1 MINRTNLDSLPDDLK
16 YMLGL
21 ILPGR
26 DLLSLGRTNQQ
37 LRMFYNDDYF
47 WIQKYKN
54 DFGPLPFPHDVT
66 DIKAQYLAA
75 EMHHQGK
82 YCLRPDIMQIIYRQ
96 LLEFLQ
102 HHQHRPWRYYYIG
115 MMNCYGAG
123 IPLNLNK
130 GIHFLLESLYAG
142 DQRSALLLADVVLCE
157 PKKTG
162 LIKSHEEKLLQS
174 LFDICEHHG
183 TAAHKGFAALLLA
196 DFFNKGRLIEQ
207 DSSAAER
214 WYLHAFDH
222 GQEEAVHALVHL
234 EKEEQSVILY
244 LDQLINRI
252 RASKS
257 EHTGKMLAAIHYQ
270 AGLHYEVLNCEE
282 LAEERFALASTGGH
296 GAAQYSYAVYLQK
309 KAVRQNDP
317 AKQAACAA
325 LYYHY
330 IKQSAGSGYDKAVFE
345 RYAKRKEFA
354 ETLTDHE
361 GFFLAG
367 SAQAHILAE
376 RIGVEYCYARK
387 QNAPDPVV
395 VWWMQLCIQCNGNN
409 TLPVRIK
416 NEIMIPKVTDR
427 YPENGHVVYCL
438 CARGIIY
445 LFGIKGSSFVPDHAQ
460 AKKYFDYALGADAGA
475 LDKYLAAGRKSN
487 IISAGMEKVI
497 RTEINKALQHGDPT
511 LKVQPRRL

>member
-21 ILPGR
+21 IMPGR
-26 DLLSLGRTNQQ
+26 DLLSLGRTNHQ

-47 WIQKYKN
+47 WVKKYKK
-54 DFGPLPFPHDVT
+54 DFGPLPFPHEVT

-82 YCLRPDIMQIIYRQ
+82 HCLRPDIMQIIYRQ
-96 LLEFLQ
+96 LLEFLE
-102 HHQHRPWRYYYIG
+102 HHQHRPWRKYYIG
-115 MMNCYGAG
+115 LMNCFGVG
-123 IPLNLNK
+123 IPRNLNI
-130 GIHFLLESLYAG
+130 GIHFLRESFHAG
-142 DQRSALLLADVVLCE
+142 DQRSALLLADVLLCE
-157 PKKTG
+157 PKYAER
-162 LIKSHEEKLLQS
+162 SREEKLLQA
-174 LFDICEHHG
+174 LFDIYQLHNTPEQ
-183 TAAHKGFAALLLA
+183 KGFSALLLA
-196 DFFNKGRLIEQ
+196 DSFNKGLLVEQ

-222 GQEEAVHALVHL
+222 GQEEAVYGLAHI
-234 EKEEQSVILY
+234 EREEQSVILY
-244 LDQLINRI
+244 LDQLIDRVI
-252 RASKS
+252 ATKS
-257 EHTGKMLAAIHYQ
+257 EHAAKMLTEIHYQ
-270 AGLHYEVLNCEE
+270 AGLHYASLNCEE
-282 LAEERFALASTGGH
+282 LAAERFALASTGGH
-296 GAAQYSYAVYLQK
+296 AAAQYSYAIHLQK

-317 AKQAACAA
+317 ATQATSAG

-330 IKQSAGSGYDKAVFE
+330 IKQSADSGYDKAVFE
-345 RYAKRKEFA
+345 RYVKRNEFA
-354 ETLTDHE
+354 ETLLDHE

-367 SAQAHILAE
+367 NAQAHILAE

-387 QNAPDPVV
+387 QNAADPVV

-445 LFGIKGSSFVPDHAQ
+445 LFGIKGSSLVSDPVQ
-460 AKKYFDYALGADAGA
+460 AKKYFEYALGADVSA

-487 IISAGMEKVI
+487 IISASMEKVI
-497 RTEINKALQHGDPT
+497 RTEINKAMPHGDPVP
-511 LKVQPRRL
+511 KMRPR